1 MKRSLVILLASSSLL
16 TIAPSGPVA
25 ATEIRS
31 PQTSSPQP
39 LENNAIAKIWV
50 GGGLCAGECFSQ
62 IVITANGRYQYTNSS
77 GKKISG
83 VLPRQ
88 DVRNLRR
95 LVRRT
100 DFAQIKSRPSP
111 GCPLA
116 YDGPESRYSFRTS
129 SRVEVV
135 SNCQHGVDPQHPL
148 FQLADRIF
156 QQVQEKAFAP

>member
-1 MKRSLVILLASSSLL
+1 MKQPLFILLASLSLL
-16 TIAPSGPVA
+16 TIAPVGVVA
-25 ATEIRS
+25 AEPSFSQTRS
-31 PQTSSPQP
+31 EQP
-39 LENNAIAKIWV
+39 LDNNTIAKIWV

-62 IVITANGRYQYTNSS
+62 LTITANGRYQYTNSS
-77 GKKISG
+77 GQKISG

-100 DFAQIKSRPSP
+100 DFVQIKSRPSQ

-116 YDGPESRYSFRTS
+116 FDGPESRYSFRTS
-129 SRVEVV
+129 SGVEVV

-156 QQVQEKAFAP
+156 QRVQERAIAP